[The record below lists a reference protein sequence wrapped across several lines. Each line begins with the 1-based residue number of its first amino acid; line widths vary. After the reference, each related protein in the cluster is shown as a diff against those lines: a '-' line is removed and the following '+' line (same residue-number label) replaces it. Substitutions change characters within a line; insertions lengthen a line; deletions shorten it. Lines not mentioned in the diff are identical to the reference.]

1 MRPTLVHPSQLAVP
15 ACSFVFSGL
24 PGTGKTT
31 LARAL
36 ARNLSADYVRV
47 DTIEG
52 ALVSDGD
59 ESLVAL
65 GAGYRVADA
74 IAGDK
79 QIFCGA
85 I

>member
-1 MRPTLVHPSQLAVP
+1 MRCNATDTCASLTTGGAGVLI
-15 ACSFVFSGL
+15 VFSGL

-47 DTIEG
+47 DTIEE
-52 ALVSDGD
+52 ALLTDGG

-65 GAGYRVADA
+65 GPTQLPRTTYSLG
-74 IAGDK
+74 GL
-79 QIFCGA
+79 
-85 I
+85 